1 MNRPARVEP
10 GDGQESVWDYPR
22 PPRLELARRRL
33 RVVLGGIT
41 IADTVSGLRVLET
54 SHPPNYYFPP
64 ADIRSDA
71 LITDDGTSWC
81 EWKGQ
86 ARYHTARGADRVVR
100 RAAWSYPTPNPAY
113 AELVWMVAFYPA
125 LMDACFV
132 DDERARA
139 QPAASTA
146 AGSPGTWSG
155 RSRARPARTGGEHAS
170 VFDAG

>member
-1 MNRPARVEP
+1 LLPGTPVDLGIGEPRAGGAALDHLGDRVAGHRPGA
-10 GDGQESVWDYPR
+10 DG
-22 PPRLELARRRL
+22 A
-33 RVVLGGIT
+33 
-41 IADTVSGLRVLET
+41 GLV
-54 SHPPNYYFPP
+54 H
-64 ADIRSDA
+64 
-71 LITDDGTSWC
+71 ITDDETSWC

-86 ARYHTARGADRVVR
+86 ARYYTVRGADRVVR
-100 RAAWSYPTPNPAY
+100 RAAWSYPT
-113 AELVWMVAFYPA
+113 

>member
-1 MNRPARVEP
+1 LLPGTPVDLGIGEPRAGGAALDHLGDRVAGHRPGADGAGLVHHREQRPGQVGGFGEP
-10 GDGQESVWDYPR
+10 G
-22 PPRLELARRRL
+22 A
-33 RVVLGGIT
+33 
-41 IADTVSGLRVLET
+41 A
-54 SHPPNYYFPP
+54 NYYFPP

-86 ARYHTARGADRVVR
+86 ARYHTVRGADRVVR

-113 AELVWMVAFYPA
+113 AELAGMVAFYPA

-139 QPAASTA
+139 QPGGFYGGWITRDVVGPFKGA
-146 AGSPGTWSG
+146 PGTNWW
-155 RSRARPARTGGEHAS
+155 
-170 VFDAG
+170 